1 MRKVVAAGSI
11 LVDKIN
17 EIGAYPKAGELTQ
30 IRARARVP
38 GGLVPNAG
46 CDIRILDARIPVAA
60 FGAVGDD
67 DDGRFA
73 VAELKRRGLD
83 TSGVVVKPT
92 ATSFTDVMSVPGG
105 ERTFFTYPGA
115 SAEWGYDDFPFE
127 KIEAGDLVLLG
138 YFLLLAKI
146 DAGDGLRILKE
157 LKRRGLDT
165 SGVVVKPTATS
176 FTDVMS
182 VPGGERTFFTYP
194 GASADWGYDD
204 FPFDLVQAGDLVLLG
219 YFLLLAK
226 IDAGDGLRIL
236 RELRRRG
243 VETAIDLV
251 SENSD
256 RYSLVRECLPF
267 VDNLIVNEIEA
278 ARIAGMDGVRGATA
292 LTDVASRL
300 FELGVQKRVVIHM
313 PEKGVSLLRDGTWTE
328 ARSVGLPNG
337 FIKGKTGAGDAY
349 CAGCLVGIFNGL
361 AEKEILELGGIA
373 AVGAMSAP
381 GAVEGMRSIAELK
394 KLVSTL
400 TPDS

>member
-30 IRARARVP
+30 IRARSRVP
-38 GGLVPNAG
+38 GGLVPNTG
-46 CDIRILDARIPVAA
+46 CDIHILDPGIPVAA

-83 TSGVVVKPT
+83 T
-92 ATSFTDVMSVPGG
+92 D
-105 ERTFFTYPGA
+105 
-115 SAEWGYDDFPFE
+115 
-127 KIEAGDLVLLG
+127 
-138 YFLLLAKI
+138 
-146 DAGDGLRILKE
+146 
-157 LKRRGLDT
+157 
-165 SGVVVKPTATS
+165 GVVVKPTATS

-204 FPFDLVQAGDLVLLG
+204 FPFEKIEPGDLVLLG

-226 IDAGDGLRIL
+226 VDAGDGIKIL
-236 RELRRRG
+236 RKLKRIG
-243 VETAIDLV
+243 AETAIDLV
-251 SENSD
+251 SENSN
-256 RYSLVRECLPF
+256 RYAIVRICLPY

-278 ARIAGMDGVRGATA
+278 ARLAGMDGVRGAPA
-292 LTDVASRL
+292 LPEIAARL

-313 PEKGVSLLRDGTWTE
+313 PQKGVSLLKDGTWTE
-328 ARSVGLPNG
+328 VESVALPDG
-337 FIKGKTGAGDAY
+337 FIKGKTGAGDAF

-361 AEKEILELGGIA
+361 PEKEVLELGGVA

-381 GAVEGMRSIAELK
+381 GAVEGMRPIAELK

>member
-30 IRARARVP
+30 IRALSRAP
-38 GGLVPNAG
+38 GGLVPNTG
-46 CDIRILDARIPVAA
+46 CDIHILDPEIPVAA

-83 TSGVVVKPT
+83 TAGVVVKP
-92 ATSFTDVMSVPGG
+92 A
-105 ERTFFTYPGA
+105 
-115 SAEWGYDDFPFE
+115 
-127 KIEAGDLVLLG
+127 
-138 YFLLLAKI
+138 
-146 DAGDGLRILKE
+146 
-157 LKRRGLDT
+157 
-165 SGVVVKPTATS
+165 ATS

-194 GASADWGYDD
+194 GASADWGFAD
-204 FPFDLVQAGDLVLLG
+204 FPFDRVSEGDLVLLG

-226 IDAGDGLRIL
+226 VDAGDGLRIL
-236 RELRRRG
+236 EELKRRG

-256 RYSLVRECLPF
+256 RYGLVRECLPY
-267 VDNLIVNEIEA
+267 VDHLIVNEIEA
-278 ARIAGMDGVRGATA
+278 ARIAGVEGDLR
-292 LTDVASRL
+292 DVAAKL
-300 FELGVQKRVVIHM
+300 LELGVRKRVVIHM
-313 PEKGVSLLRDGTWTE
+313 PEKGVSLLKDGTWTE
-328 ARSVGLPNG
+328 ALSVKLPRG

-361 AEKEILELGGIA
+361 PEREILELGGTA
-373 AVGAMSAP
+373 AVGALSAP
-381 GAVEGMRSIAELK
+381 GAVDGMRSVEELK
-394 KLVSTL
+394 KLIATF
-400 TPDS
+400 

>member
-30 IRARARVP
+30 IRARSRVP
-38 GGLVPNAG
+38 GGLVPNTG
-46 CDIRILDARIPVAA
+46 CDIHILDERIPVSA

-83 TSGVVVKPT
+83 TAGVVVKPT

-115 SAEWGYDDFPFE
+115 SAEWGCDDFPFE

-138 YFLLLAKI
+138 YFLLLAKV
-146 DAGDGLRILKE
+146 DAGDGLRILKK
-157 LKRRGLDT
+157 LKRI
-165 SGVVVKPTATS
+165 
-176 FTDVMS
+176 
-182 VPGGERTFFTYP
+182 
-194 GASADWGYDD
+194 GA
-204 FPFDLVQAGDLVLLG
+204 
-219 YFLLLAK
+219 
-226 IDAGDGLRIL
+226 
-236 RELRRRG
+236 
-243 VETAIDLV
+243 ETAIDLV
-251 SENSD
+251 SENSN
-256 RYSLVRECLPF
+256 RYALVRICLPY

-278 ARIAGMDGVRGATA
+278 ARLAGIEGD
-292 LTDVASRL
+292 LKQVAARL

-313 PEKGVSLLRDGTWTE
+313 PQKGVSLLKDGTWTE
-328 ARSVGLPNG
+328 VESIALPEG
-337 FIKGKTGAGDAY
+337 FIKGKTGAGDAF

-373 AVGAMSAP
+373 AVGAMSAL
-381 GAVEGMRSIAELK
+381 GAVEGMRPIAELK
-394 KLVSTL
+394 NLVSTL
-400 TPDS
+400 QLQL